1 MLKHCGPTSG
11 TPQGIA
17 PHRATPTLS
26 REVRDRYMS
35 YDLSVTAASIGPAE
49 PDDSI
54 ELSLTDARNRLP
66 ELTET
71 TIRDGGIVYLTR
83 YGRRVAALV
92 PPDIA
97 ENYQRME
104 DAYLSALADE
114 ARTDTEAP
122 LSTAELIKELG
133 LA

>member
-1 MLKHCGPTSG
+1 MTV
-11 TPQGIA
+11 A
-17 PHRATPTLS
+17 P
-26 REVRDRYMS
+26 
-35 YDLSVTAASIGPAE
+35 IGPDE
-49 PDDSI
+49 PGNSI

-71 TIRDGGIVYLTR
+71 SIRDGGIVYLTR
-83 YGRRVAALV
+83 YGRRVAAIV
-92 PPDIA
+92 PADVA
-97 ENYQRME
+97 ENYERME

-114 ARTDTEAP
+114 AKTDPDAP

>member
-1 MLKHCGPTSG
+1 M
-11 TPQGIA
+11 
-17 PHRATPTLS
+17 
-26 REVRDRYMS
+26 
-35 YDLSVTAASIGPAE
+35 TAAPLGTDGQ
-49 PDDSI
+49 DDST

-66 ELTET
+66 ELAET

-83 YGRRVAALV
+83 YGRRVAAIV
-92 PPDIA
+92 PADVA
-97 ENYQRME
+97 ENYERME

-114 ARTDTEAP
+114 AKADTEAP